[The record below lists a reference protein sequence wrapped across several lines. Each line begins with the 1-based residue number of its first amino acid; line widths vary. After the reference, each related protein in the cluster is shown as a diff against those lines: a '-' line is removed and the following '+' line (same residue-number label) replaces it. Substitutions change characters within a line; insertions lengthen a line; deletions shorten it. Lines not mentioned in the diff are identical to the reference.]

1 MNTIKSYLLVGSVL
15 KATAAFF
22 HLVCIVLGA
31 PWYRLMGA
39 GEGMARLAEQG
50 SNKPT
55 IITLGIAAILLIW
68 SLYALSGAGVIAKLP
83 LLRTGLSVI
92 TAIYLIRGMLGFFM
106 INNPLGRSP
115 EFWIWSSAICLS
127 FGIIHLIG
135 LIKVWHKI

>member
-1 MNTIKSYLLVGSVL
+1 MNTINSYLLVGSVL
-15 KATAAFF
+15 TATAAFF

-55 IITLGIAAILLIW
+55 IITLGIATILLIW